1 LAIPD
6 SMSNEFTRDWFD
18 DGRDPAQ
25 DDPVRAARFG
35 MRPALPKR
43 FYEAVSIGEA
53 GGRYAV
59 LLDGRPARTK
69 SKAVLSGPNM
79 AVAEQLAAEWAAQTG
94 EINPATMPATRIVH
108 AALDHVENAMAE
120 VRADILKYAAS
131 DLVCYRAADPARL
144 VERQAQHWDPVL
156 AHIRARYGAGFLL
169 SEGITFVTQPGESLE
184 RLAPRLEAIS
194 DPIALSALHVL
205 TTVSGSALVAIAVAD
220 GALDADSG
228 FDAGECD
235 ADYEASVW
243 GIDEEAA
250 QRRALRLA
258 DFRAATALLR
268 AIGG

>member
-1 LAIPD
+1 
-6 SMSNEFTRDWFD
+6 MSNEFTRDWFD

-25 DDPVRAARFG
+25 DDPVRAARHG
-35 MRPALPKR
+35 MKPALPRR
-43 FYEAVSIGEA
+43 FYETVSVGEVE
-53 GGRYAV
+53 GRFAV

-69 SKAVLSGPNM
+69 RKLVLSGPN
-79 AVAEQLAAEWAAQTG
+79 AAIAGILAAEWAAQAT
-94 EINPATMPATRIVH
+94 EINPATMPATRIAH
-108 AALDHVENAMAE
+108 AALDHVADAMEN

-131 DLVCYRAADPARL
+131 DLVCYRAGDPVRL

-169 SEGITFVTQPGESLE
+169 SEGITFVDQPAESLA
-184 RLAPRLEAIS
+184 RLAPRLDAVT
-194 DPIALSALHVL
+194 DPIALAALHVL
-205 TTVSGSALVAIAVAD
+205 TTISGSALVAISVAD
-220 GALDADSG
+220 GVLDADQG

-250 QRRALRLA
+250 ERRALRLA

-268 AIGG
+268 QTGG